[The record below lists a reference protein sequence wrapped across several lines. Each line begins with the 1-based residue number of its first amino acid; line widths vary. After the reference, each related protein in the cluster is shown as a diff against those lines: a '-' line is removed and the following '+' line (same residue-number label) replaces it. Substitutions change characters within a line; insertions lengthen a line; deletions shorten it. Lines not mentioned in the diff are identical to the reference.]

1 MKYGSNNT
9 SQVIS
14 GEFRL
19 HVKVTTWPQ
28 FIRFVPLVLL
38 WLQQFLEIEIPFPF
52 PEASV
57 VMNCY
62 HGLQILQPLV
72 CTYSQL
78 ANVFTRKVKYVN
90 PSPGC
95 VEICAQPLAKGLHV
109 LTHRNFQRSDKRHI
123 WRNIVR
129 RVCSAPTLNLCT
141 EDIWKTIEKVFKWFW
156 SFLSSLGFHQVNL
169 HCVSLSNC
177 LREF

>member
-28 FIRFVPLVLL
+28 FLRFVPLV
-38 WLQQFLEIEIPFPF
+38 WLQQFLEIKIPFPF
-52 PEASV
+52 PEVSV

-90 PSPGC
+90 PSLGC
-95 VEICAQPLAKGLHV
+95 MEICAQPLAKGLHV

-123 WRNIVR
+123 
-129 RVCSAPTLNLCT
+129 
-141 EDIWKTIEKVFKWFW
+141 
-156 SFLSSLGFHQVNL
+156 
-169 HCVSLSNC
+169 
-177 LREF
+177 